1 MRFWWWS
8 ASSCSKS
15 KFSLS
20 LSVLALKSI
29 AHKLEMSWGEIE
41 LFQTIMNKISQKK
54 KWGMHMHWFFCKQT
68 ADNGIFHN
76 CELDFNSYHLLVISD
91 GSNNVPS
98 SIFDCSKPKIGCSSS
113 ITKRWT
119 SLSPFHVQKNK
130 VGAYLLNIFAK
141 LVKALLGSIFG
152 VRLFETKNRVFMF
165 NYQ

>member
-1 MRFWWWS
+1 MLLLVPSRSF
-8 ASSCSKS
+8 
-15 KFSLS
+15 LS

-119 SLSPFHVQKNK
+119 SLSLFVVRKNDVQQCLSLFDKQFCKYREGPFRFEVRCLIVQSQK
-130 VGAYLLNIFAK
+130 
-141 LVKALLGSIFG
+141 
-152 VRLFETKNRVFMF
+152 
-165 NYQ
+165 